1 MKSILTILE
10 QLENSILKDAKTKPI
25 ADAVKNRNVITF
37 YYTGPRTGRDRVKQG
52 DRVKAEGVAI
62 GLTKKGNLA
71 LRAWVQPPSVS
82 RKGFAETG
90 WRTFLL
96 GRMKRVAILKETFD
110 SKRPDYHEG
119 NDNSFSVTYV
129 TSDWTT
135 TPEVK
140 PETEP
145 TTKPQNTPQAEPTQ
159 QEPTPQQAEPTVQEP
174 EIKSTQQEP
183 ITTEPLPQE
192 PQVEPTKQ
200 ELPQPKPSSK
210 PSKAPP
216 RLATQE
222 PKVKEKPSATPP
234 TSVEPEKPETPDIEP
249 EQNPEEDENNQLK
262 ESLKRIKRLMF
273 S

>member
-119 NDNSFSVTYV
+119 SDNSFSVTYV

-145 TTKPQNTPQAEPTQ
+145 TTEPQITPQAEPTQ
-159 QEPTPQQAEPTVQEP
+159 QEPALQQAEPTVQEP
-174 EIKSTQQEP
+174 EIKLTQQEP
-183 ITTEPLPQE
+183 TPQE

-200 ELPQPKPSSK
+200 ELPQPKPSLK

-234 TSVEPEKPETPDIEP
+234 TSVEPKKPETPEIEP